1 MAAAPITTDA
11 VHRAR
16 VSFLRQWD
24 AWLDTPLLVLG
35 AAWLILLVIELTYGL
50 SPGLELAG
58 TLIWIV
64 FLGDF
69 MVRLGFAPKKL
80 EYLRRNWLSGLAL
93 LLPAL
98 RLLRLGRVW
107 RVARLARASR
117 SLRLAKVLGSLNRGL
132 RALRRTL
139 RRRGF
144 SYVVLSTILVN
155 ILGAA
160 GMYAFERSIAGAAGL
175 PDYTTALWWTAM
187 LLTTVGSDYWP
198 HTPEGRLLCL
208 LLSVYA
214 VAIFGYLAA
223 LLASFFIGRD
233 AAEERTATSLRA
245 VQQELA
251 RLRRQLGET

>member
-1 MAAAPITTDA
+1 MSAALTTET
-11 VHRAR
+11 VNRAR
-16 VSFLRQWD
+16 TSFLRQWD

-35 AAWLILLVIELTYGL
+35 AVWLVLVVIELTSGL

-64 FLGDF
+64 FLADF
-69 MVRLGFAPKKL
+69 TLRLWLAPRKL
-80 EYLRRNWLSGLAL
+80 EYLRRNWLSGLSL

-98 RLLRLGRVW
+98 RLARLGRVW
-107 RVARLARASR
+107 RVARLARAGR
-117 SLRLAKVLGSLNRGL
+117 GLRLAKVLGSLNRGL
-132 RALRRTL
+132 RALRHTL

-155 ILGAA
+155 VLGAA
-160 GMYAFERSIAGAAGL
+160 GMYAFERSPSGISGL
-175 PDYTTALWWTAM
+175 ADYTTALWWTAM

-198 HTPEGRLLCL
+198 QTPEGRLLCL

-214 VAIFGYLAA
+214 VAIFGYLEA

-233 AAEERTATSLRA
+233 AAEDRTANSLRDIQTQL
-245 VQQELA
+245 V
-251 RLRRQLGET
+251 RLRQQLAERA